1 MTKQG
6 LLATLVAGVAS
17 LLLLSTA
24 TAAVSTTIDFEGLA
38 EGSTVS
44 SLSSGNGISG
54 PAVSGSIAV
63 FADRNGSD
71 GAVNDAM
78 IFDATCGGGPA
89 GNCTGGD
96 TDLFQ
101 PTQGNVLIISQD
113 GDGDDPDD
121 ALQGGTIELDFSS
134 FDGGPVYVD
143 TIQILDTDA
152 PEQGKIELF
161 NGVTLLKT
169 VNIPIIADGAMQTLD
184 IDRGGVDRMLVTFGG
199 SGAIDDIKLETEDEE
214 DDRWMTG
221 GGNITEGR
229 GRNAVPFSTHG
240 FIIRCDGS
248 FAQFQYNDH
257 TNGGNF
263 HLEDVTSVVCIDK
276 DLGPQPPATDFDTL
290 VMTGTGTWNGVPGA
304 TVVVTMTDQGQP
316 GTNDTFD
323 IVVTVVGEIQPV
335 SAISGNLTVGN
346 HQAH

>member
-24 TAAVSTTIDFEGLA
+24 SAAVSTTIDFEGLA

-54 PAVSGSIAV
+54 PAVLGSISV
-63 FADRNGSD
+63 VGDRDGSPA
-71 GAVNDAM
+71 GNDAM
-78 IFDATCGGGPA
+78 IFDADCDGGPA
-89 GNCTGGD
+89 ANCTGGD
-96 TDLFQ
+96 TDLYQ
-101 PTQGNVLIISQD
+101 PDQDNVLIITQD
-113 GDGDDPDD
+113 GDAGDPDD
-121 ALQGGTIELDFSS
+121 AWQGGTLELDFSS
-134 FDGGPVYVD
+134 FDGGTVYID
-143 TIQILDTDA
+143 TLVILDTDA
-152 PEQGKIELF
+152 VEQGKIELF

-169 VNIPIIADGAMQTLD
+169 VNIPIIADGAMQTLG

-199 SGAIDDIKLETEDEE
+199 SGAIDDIVLETEDEE

-263 HLEDVTSVVCIDK
+263 HLEDVTSVVCIDQN
-276 DLGPQPPATDFDTL
+276 LSPQPPATDFDTL
-290 VMTGTGTWNGVPGA
+290 TLIGTGRWNGVSGA
-304 TVVVTMTDQGQP
+304 TVIVTMTDEGQP

-323 IVVTVVGEIQPV
+323 IVVVPAGGGDPV
-335 SAISGNLTVGN
+335 SDISGNLTVGN